1 MVPTS
6 SPYHVSKS
14 WTVLLSRL
22 THVCVQNRRDKVVS
36 HVVVAIVVG
45 WFIHA
50 VVGRKMMNVV
60 ESLRFWKKRELLSCR
75 GRPDL
80 LVVLFQ

>member
-1 MVPTS
+1 
-6 SPYHVSKS
+6 
-14 WTVLLSRL
+14 L
-22 THVCVQNRRDKVVS
+22 THHVCVQNRRDKVVS
-36 HVVVAIVVG
+36 HVVVGIAVAG

-50 VVGRKMMNVV
+50 VVGGKVMNVV

>member
-1 MVPTS
+1 
-6 SPYHVSKS
+6 
-14 WTVLLSRL
+14 
-22 THVCVQNRRDKVVS
+22 VS
-36 HVVVAIVVG
+36 HVVVGIAVAG

-50 VVGRKMMNVV
+50 VVGGKVMNVV